1 MAPAP
6 GAGARPRMKNAIS
19 TALAGLLVLCFATS
33 PSPARAQATTAI
45 DGIVAVVDEDVILRS
60 ELDRAVNNIVAQY
73 ASQPGQLPPRDV
85 LERQVLDRLVLMRL
99 QLARAQDTGIRI
111 SDAELTQAV
120 QSVASRNRMTQEQL
134 QQRLATDGIG
144 YDEFR
149 NSLREEMVVERLRQ
163 RYVQSRVQ
171 VSETEIDQLLAL
183 REVGGPEVRLANI
196 VVALPD
202 GATAEQ
208 VSTAE
213 RKIQGIRDVIARG
226 ELDFR
231 AAAIRYSD
239 AQNALDGGE
248 IGWRAYDAIPP
259 AFAGIIRSMQPGEVS
274 QPIRGP
280 NGYQLIQVAETREA
294 GQQTITEYNA
304 LSLLVRITPTVPAEA
319 ARQKA
324 EALHARIA
332 GGEDFGAIA
341 RAESD
346 DGMTRSQGGEMGW
359 FVINAW
365 GSAIGN
371 QIENL
376 ADGQL
381 SQPFQSEVGW
391 HIIKRLGTRVQ
402 DVTEQNRRNQA
413 REIIAQ
419 RKADEEFERFLR
431 QLRSEAYVESRLVVP
446 EAAAAPEASS

>member
-1 MAPAP
+1 
-6 GAGARPRMKNAIS
+6 MKNALS
-19 TALAGLLVLCFATS
+19 SALAGLLALCFATA
-33 PSPARAQATTAI
+33 PSPVLAQATTAL

-134 QQRLATDGIG
+134 QQRLSADGIS

-149 NSLREEMVVERLRQ
+149 NSLREEMIVERMRQ
-163 RYVQSRVQ
+163 RYIQSRVQ

-183 REVGGPEVRLANI
+183 REIGGPEVRLANI

-202 GATAEQ
+202 GASPEQ
-208 VSTAE
+208 VSTAQ
-213 RKIQGIRDVIARG
+213 RKIEGIRDVIVRG

-248 IGWRAYDAIPP
+248 IGWRGYDAIPP
-259 AFAGIIRSMQPGEVS
+259 AFAGIIRALQPGEVS

-280 NGYQLIQVAETREA
+280 NGYQLIQVAETRES

-304 LSLLVRITPTVPAEA
+304 QGLMVRITPTVPAEV

-324 EALHARIA
+324 EALHARLVA
-332 GGEDFGAIA
+332 GEDFAAIA

-346 DGMTRSQGGEMGW
+346 DTLSRSQGGDLGW

-371 QIENL
+371 QIETL

-391 HIIKRLGTRVQ
+391 HIVRRLGTRLQ

-419 RKADEEFERFLR
+419 RKSDEEFERFLR
-431 QLRSEAYVESRLVVP
+431 QIRSEAYVESRLVSP
-446 EAAAAPEASS
+446 EAAASEETS